1 MKSSKV
7 LQANS
12 LEITQGREFCQLPQ
26 KSFLCGPPYHS
37 PLSKSKHIVTYIV
50 ISFFILIWFI
60 IQAFISR
67 YFSFILSIFL
77 YFISFN
83 LQSSVSSSFPS
94 FSLQFI
100 FVPHSG
106 YCCVFTIKFN
116 VFLCPPH
123 FLQISG
129 SRKLIRLEQRS
140 DLFAKSIS
148 DLGVFLQEEYMV
160 FMTFYVS
167 SC

>member
-1 MKSSKV
+1 
-7 LQANS
+7 
-12 LEITQGREFCQLPQ
+12 
-26 KSFLCGPPYHS
+26 
-37 PLSKSKHIVTYIV
+37 
-50 ISFFILIWFI
+50 
-60 IQAFISR
+60 
-67 YFSFILSIFL
+67 
-77 YFISFN
+77 
-83 LQSSVSSSFPS
+83 
-94 FSLQFI
+94 
-100 FVPHSG
+100 
-106 YCCVFTIKFN
+106 